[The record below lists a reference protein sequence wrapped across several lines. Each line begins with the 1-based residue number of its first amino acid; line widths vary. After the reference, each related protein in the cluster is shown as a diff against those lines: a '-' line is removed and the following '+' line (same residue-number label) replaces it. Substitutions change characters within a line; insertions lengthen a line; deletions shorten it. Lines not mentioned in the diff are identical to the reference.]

1 MVRAMLARAL
11 ILCSL
16 LSLLLVPGT
25 ALAGGVGF
33 FVSPGFHAGP
43 ALSAAGGTGTWMDV
57 GGGVELFLG
66 KRDSRVHG
74 RLRFAYNGV
83 MDVTPLPEGVEA
95 APGSRVSHSGVLSL
109 GAKIDLLPEVEKP
122 FSLYIAADVGVSPL
136 VKHIKNYFWVDLG
149 PGIRIN
155 ANDVLSVFAELTG
168 VVRFENGFSGGALV
182 VAGVRLSFD

>member
-11 ILCSL
+11 FLCSL

-33 FVSPGFHAGP
+33 YGSPGFHAGP
-43 ALSAAGGTGTWMDV
+43 ALSQAGGTGSWVDL

-74 RLRFAYNGV
+74 RLRFGYNGV
-83 MDVTPLPEGVEA
+83 FDTTPLPEGVEA
-95 APGSRVSHSGVLSL
+95 APGSRISHSAVISL
-109 GAKIDLLPEVEKP
+109 GAKVELLEDVEKP
-122 FSLYIAADVGVSPL
+122 FGLYIVGDIGVSPL
-136 VKHIKNYFWVDLG
+136 VKHLKNYFWVDVG
-149 PGIRIN
+149 PGIRVN
-155 ANDVLSVFAELTG
+155 ANDVMSVFAELTG
-168 VVRFENGFSGGALV
+168 IVRFENGFTGGAQV